1 MTRLQSRNELDKEDL
16 NVRNGQLLL
25 EHICNGVWDPRITRV
40 FAEVLQTE
48 EVCQLKDEIHFVVLG
63 FIDVFNELDHILVLY
78 LLDTPH
84 LPLQVFLP
92 IPHLLP
98 HQHIHKSHVLWM
110 FSRPPGRT
118 CAVEIMCCGCSRVL
132 PGGHVLWKS
141 CAVDVLVSSRSNS
154 AALAAAASVSAI
166 APASASGKGLPPS
179 LRELCRTSSP
189 LIFTFEHAAHR
200 RPPVS

>member
-25 EHICNGVWDPRITRV
+25 EHICNGIWDPRITRV

-98 HQHIHKSHVLWM
+98 HQRINNSHVLWM
-110 FSRPPGRT
+110 FSRPP
-118 CAVEIMCCGCSRVL
+118 ALPLKLCCTRCRGVCLGNR
-132 PGGHVLWKS
+132 S
-141 CAVDVLVSSRSNS
+141 CICFWER
-154 AALAAAASVSAI
+154 AATVT
-166 APASASGKGLPPS
+166 P
-179 LRELCRTSSP
+179 
-189 LIFTFEHAAHR
+189 
-200 RPPVS
+200 